1 LPGSP
6 RSCSSSRR
14 WRRLARLCIGDH
26 ASGAVGPGQSGNVLC
41 IRAAL
46 LPGEPLITR
55 FRRLDIG
62 HVEPKFIRYT
72 RQLTML
78 WTIVF
83 AAGALASLAAAMSGN
98 VELWSWIAFVLLPAL
113 TVALFL
119 GEHVYRA
126 YRYGAEE
133 RTSPLHTL
141 SLMFHPQAWLPQPA
155 AEPQGDNIRH
165 G

>member
-1 LPGSP
+1 MLYIFG
-6 RSCSSSRR
+6 
-14 WRRLARLCIGDH
+14 H
-26 ASGAVGPGQSGNVLC
+26 T
-41 IRAAL
+41 L
-46 LPGEPLITR
+46 LPGKEPLITR
-55 FRRLDIG
+55 FRRLDLG
-62 HVEPKFIRYT
+62 HVEPKFIGYT

-78 WTIVF
+78 WTILF
-83 AAGALASLAAAMSGN
+83 AAGTLVSLAAAISGN

-113 TVALFL
+113 TVMLFL

-141 SLMFHPQAWLPQPA
+141 SLMFHPQAWLPQAA
-155 AEPQGDNIRH
+155 AETQGDNIRH